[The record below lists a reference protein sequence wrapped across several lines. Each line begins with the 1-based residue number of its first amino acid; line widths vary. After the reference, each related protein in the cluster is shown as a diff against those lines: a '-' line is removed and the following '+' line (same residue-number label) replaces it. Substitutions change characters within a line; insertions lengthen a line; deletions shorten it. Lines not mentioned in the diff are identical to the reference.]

1 MSRMWNIM
9 KAQNYQI
16 RGDNLVILVLLAGML
31 LPTGM
36 VIMDFDISELSGG
49 FFMAQL
55 GSNLPIC
62 LGMVLVILVSR
73 ICGWDAGDKTM
84 NYEVMA
90 GHSRAEVY
98 FGRVITSIIWGL
110 GSGIAMLVIPVLGF
124 TMINGWGDNMNPG
137 DAAVRCVLFLFPML
151 RLICEFAMLAFLLRD
166 CYKAML
172 IGWSFFAVSMVGIMI
187 YEGLADTVLTVQLVI
202 TNMREIIG
210 FGNYKIEYIG
220 GEDTPVYVTG
230 IDTSLVMGTTL
241 VSLLVA
247 GACLAVGYAVFKKQ
261 DMN

>member
-1 MSRMWNIM
+1 MWNII

-16 RGDNLVILVLLAGML
+16 RGDNLVILVLLAGLL
-31 LPTGM
+31 LPTGTLL
-36 VIMDFDISELSGG
+36 MDFDISELTGS

-55 GSNLPIC
+55 GSVLPIC

-84 NYEVMA
+84 NYEVLA

-98 FGRVITSIIWGL
+98 FGRVIMSVIWGL
-110 GSGIAMLVIPVLGF
+110 GNGIAMLVLPVLGI
-124 TMINGWGDNMNPG
+124 TVINGWGNNMNLG
-137 DAAVRCVLFLFPML
+137 AAAVRCVLFLFPML

-172 IGWSFFAVSMVGIMI
+172 IGWSFFAVSMVGIMV
-187 YEGLADTVLTVQLVI
+187 YEGLADTALTVQLVI
-202 TNMREIIG
+202 TNMREVIG

-220 GEDTPVYVTG
+220 GEDILVYMTG
-230 IDTSLVMGTTL
+230 MDASLVLGTIL
-241 VSLLVA
+241 VSLLA
-247 GACLAVGYAVFKKQ
+247 GGACLAVGYAVFKKQ